1 MILVKTVLCALIYL
15 VSLKYVYNTG
25 KNFYKNKEDQR
36 IYDVSHK
43 HLPNYFHYK
52 FLKDLWILLLLFPI
66 FLSDHPKL
74 ILREIFGFAVVLV
87 VLRSVTTAVTILPK
101 TDSRCDSENRI
112 NWMGSCYDCIFS
124 NHTAIGFV
132 VTLILLHNDVLTLP
146 ALFFY
151 NFINILLILS
161 TRSHYTV
168 DVIFALIITLFV
180 YQNDLKV

>member
-1 MILVKTVLCALIYL
+1 MILKIAICALIYL
-15 VSLKYVYNTG
+15 VSLRYVYNTG

-36 IYDVSHK
+36 IYDVAHK

-52 FLKDLWILLLLFPI
+52 FLKDVWLLILLWPCFTA
-66 FLSDHPKL
+66 DNPKE
-74 ILREIFGFAVVLV
+74 IMREIFGFALVLV
-87 VLRSVTTAVTILPK
+87 VLRSFTTAVTILPK

-124 NHTAIGFV
+124 NHTAIGFII
-132 VTLILLHNDVLTLP
+132 TLILLKNEVFTLQS
-146 ALFFY
+146 LFLF
-151 NFINILLILS
+151 NFINIFLILS

-168 DVIFALIITLFV
+168 DVIFAIIVTLFV